1 MNHEIYKEQMDMLD
15 TKAKELSKQIDIVN
29 IQKKILKYNYIE
41 FLKKEA
47 NIEIGDRVMYRGNKC
62 WIYEFSFDY
71 FNKGLVAKLK
81 KVKKDGTNG
90 EQSADSYGTLVD
102 KLIRTINEQTRI

>member
-1 MNHEIYKEQMDMLD
+1 MNHEIYKEQMNSLNEKSSKLTSQMNNIDNE
-15 TKAKELSKQIDIVN
+15 KSELRRQY
-29 IQKKILKYNYIE
+29 LK
-41 FLKKEA
+41 FLKQEA

-62 WIYEFSFDY
+62 WIYEFSIDY

-90 EQSADSYGTLVD
+90 EQLANSSGTLVD
-102 KLIRTINEQTRI
+102 RLTRITNEQTRI